1 MIAYYKK
8 KKMMSR
14 GNPFPCI
21 EIDQAI
27 IYLFSNGTLITS
39 DLAFARDKSRD
50 TFRLKVV
57 VEENK
62 LMLYGNTL
70 FL

>member
-1 MIAYYKK
+1 VIFLYHDSILQEKENDVTRQ
-8 KKMMSR
+8 S
-14 GNPFPCI
+14 FPCI

-27 IYLFSNGTLITS
+27 IYLLSNGTLITS

-57 VEENK
+57 VE
-62 LMLYGNTL
+62 
-70 FL
+70 